1 MAIRIIITTHDLY
14 ICDEFSS
21 SIIILLILKIRLI
34 NPLNKNLSKGF
45 DTLLKQ
51 KKKNY
56 MSYRNVQNIFSPIC
70 FFCLL
75 KTDLKPYNSL
85 INYN

>member
-51 KKKNY
+51 KKKLHEL
-56 MSYRNVQNIFSPIC
+56 SKC
-70 FFCLL
+70 TKHFFTYLFLL
-75 KTDLKPYNSL
+75 SFKNRFET
-85 INYN
+85 I